1 MNIVMVFTSKPLE
14 TMINEGGSGYWAAN
28 KKRLDKCTYLI
39 ATKSNTL
46 REHFPSDPDI
56 SQGSAFLIGK
66 ISNITNLPDGNRLV
80 IQISEY
86 SEIDIPNAW
95 TGNRNPVAYTDVDSF
110 EEKHHFDISELKWE
124 LFPVNE
130 VPQQAIIKA
139 LTMDE
144 AKNGIAKTL
153 GIDPSC
159 IEIQIKA

>member
-1 MNIVMVFTSKPLE
+1 MVFTSKPLE

-28 KKRLDKCTYLI
+28 KKRLEKCTYLV

-46 REHFPSDPDI
+46 REHFPSNPNI

-66 ISNITNLPDGNRLV
+66 ISNIIDSPDGDRLV

-86 SEIDIPNAW
+86 SEIDVPHAW
-95 TGNRNPVAYTDVDSF
+95 TGNRNPVAYTDVASF
-110 EEKHHFDISELKWE
+110 ETKHHIDISSLIWE
-124 LFPVNE
+124 KFPISE
-130 VPQQAIIKA
+130 TTPQANVKA
-139 LTMDE
+139 LTVDE